1 MDSIDPK
8 HGEIVHQYKKVQSL
22 LKRLITESFPG
33 TVVKYLADY
42 AIIKSSDQSPSYKK
56 YVLYHYTYL
65 NNVSAL
71 RQKYVDLYG
80 TDKPHKFALEVFQ
93 FLTQEAKSFLHS
105 LDSAPVYPNVEVLD
119 EYVPSPLE
127 VVKSSISK
135 NRRKKNKKMQMT
147 EEELFEHVLQNNTEI
162 AVQRDSDPNKG
173 KAYCAMLGTTP
184 EQIDEIIIMCI
195 ISLWTGGDYIIWD
208 THKRSIF
215 VKGMIGYMAIH
226 VKIAHIED
234 TSPGTINTMLFDM
247 LKPMYD
253 TFKHLIYKPKLNKA
267 DVENAS
273 FHNTFDMLWANRPWY
288 VNQYE
293 RIYFS
298 LKESMEKSPDDTCM
312 NVYIIY
318 DEITFGAYVD
328 STFLLSA
335 GLFHAA
341 IALSAKFT
349 FCDGDEG
356 TYLYIAIPKTTEE
369 LFSNVDCDIVA
380 KEFTDELGNLSMK
393 KSRNIVK
400 SILNASLTTRL
411 FIFNACDAS
420 KHDICSKCKCN
431 AILPTRKCFICDMFQ
446 IEIKYVHEI
455 REVKVKIGKTVKV
468 IQTVATPVLYD
479 LISMD
484 KYVTQML
491 ARDKN
496 LENTL
501 VESGLSYIKTHVR
514 NVF

>member
-33 TVVKYLADY
+33 TVVKYLVDY
-42 AIIKSSDQSPSYKK
+42 AVIKSLDRSSSYKK

-105 LDSAPVYPNVEVLD
+105 LDSIPVYPDVEVLD
-119 EYVPSPLE
+119 EYIPSPLE

-162 AVQRDSDPNKG
+162 AVQQDSDPNKVD
-173 KAYCAMLGTTP
+173 AYCAMVGSTP
-184 EQIDEIIIMCI
+184 EQIIEIITMCT
-195 ISLWTGGDYIIWD
+195 ISLWAGGDYIMWD

-215 VKGMIGYMAIH
+215 VKGMMGYIAIH
-226 VKIAHIED
+226 GKIAHLED
-234 TSPGTINTMLFDM
+234 TSPGTINSILFDM
-247 LKPMYD
+247 LKPLYD
-253 TFKHLIYKPKLNKA
+253 TFKYLVYKPKLNKA
-267 DVENAS
+267 DVENAT
-273 FHNTFDMLWANRPWY
+273 FRNTFDMLWANRPWY
-288 VNQYE
+288 VNRYE
-293 RIYFS
+293 RLYFS
-298 LKESMEKSPDDTCM
+298 LKASMEKPTDDTCM

-318 DEITFGAYVD
+318 DDNIFGAYADAVL
-328 STFLLSA
+328 LLSA

-341 IALSAKFT
+341 IALSASFT
-349 FCDGDEG
+349 FCDEDGG
-356 TYLYIAIPKTTEE
+356 TCLYIKIPKTTEN
-369 LFSNVDCDIVA
+369 LLSNVDYGIV
-380 KEFTDELGNLSMK
+380 KVFTDTLGGLSMK
-393 KSRNIVK
+393 KKQSIKKNILSTVV
-400 SILNASLTTRL
+400 TTTL
-411 FIFNACDAS
+411 EIFNACEAS
-420 KHDICSKCKCN
+420 NHDICSKCKCN
-431 AILPTRKCFICDMFQ
+431 SILPTQKCFICDMFQ
-446 IEIKYVHEI
+446 IEIAQVHEI
-455 REVKVKIGKTVKV
+455 CEIKTKIVKTV
-468 IQTVATPVLYD
+468 IQTVAAPILYD

-484 KYVTQML
+484 KYVTHML

-501 VESGLSYIKTHVR
+501 VESGLSYIKSYVR
-514 NVF
+514 KSNIF